1 MPAWGWRVVY
11 DGKTPPQGQV
21 VRPNERLSWPRTIGL
36 GLCPKFGALV
46 YSIPGGVLGGI
57 TLVLYGMIGLLGAK
71 IWVENGVDFGDPINL
86 VPIAASLIA
95 GIGDVTLKITD
106 SFQIAGIALG
116 TLMVIVYFHLVRF
129 LRDRMG
135 TYDEPSDR
143 QPVSEGAGGE
153 PTGREVG
160 DRDS

>member
-1 MPAWGWRVVY
+1 MPAWAWKVVY

-21 VRPNERLSWPRTIGL
+21 VRPNERL
-36 GLCPKFGALV
+36 
-46 YSIPGGVLGGI
+46 I
-57 TLVLYGMIGLLGAK
+57 T
-71 IWVENGVDFGDPINL
+71 ND
-86 VPIAASLIA
+86 
-95 GIGDVTLKITD
+95 
-106 SFQIAGIALG
+106 FQIAGIALG

-143 QPVSEGAGGE
+143 QPAAEGAGGE

-160 DRDS
+160 DREP